1 MEEQLAKSK
10 LPLVSCFPFLPYTR
24 LLVLMSLV
32 DGLPLKQW
40 RLVPR
45 VQQVA
50 RYCLLYCL
58 QEKRRMNSLGFFIAY
73 GRIRTPRIKII
84 LFKKEGTLILLLI
97 IFLEL
102 RKTTLILNSLAR
114 WLDGINTGMEPLAI
128 IRLPEKNY

>member
-1 MEEQLAKSK
+1 
-10 LPLVSCFPFLPYTR
+10 
-24 LLVLMSLV
+24 
-32 DGLPLKQW
+32 
-40 RLVPR
+40 
-45 VQQVA
+45 
-50 RYCLLYCL
+50 
-58 QEKRRMNSLGFFIAY
+58 MNSLGFFIAY